1 MKNVKVKKKKRRLNL
16 SNALYVKAKRKK
28 NGLLEPDPIMFFKD
42 FFFKSMKPDVF
53 VSFIAL
59 CRQLRKKTLFEHMA
73 TVVQMVK
80 RVLKYYYFF
89 IYLLL

>member
-1 MKNVKVKKKKRRLNL
+1 MLKLKKKKKIK
-16 SNALYVKAKRKK
+16 SIKCFICKSEKKK